1 MAIRRSGKEL
11 TPREQAAYVRKIT
24 GWTVKEYQREYDRL
38 RNRARNFE
46 RINNIPRGSINVA
59 ELLAN
64 FQRTKNIYATAGEM
78 YTGTNLYQAVMAAPS
93 VSTGARISAR
103 ATAQTRSISL
113 QHLERQF
120 AGLLKNSVYSQEI
133 RTQASALAQRGELD
147 YKTYSELLK
156 KYANLSTLRRATI
169 EAYNKT
175 VQDFGARLEPDS

>member
-1 MAIRRSGKEL
+1 MAIKRYGKEL

-59 ELLAN
+59 DMLAG
-64 FQRTKNIYATAGEM
+64 FQRSKYMHATAGEM

-103 ATAQTRSISL
+103 ATAQPQSIGL
-113 QHLERQF
+113 QLLERQF
-120 AGLLKNSVYSQEI
+120 AGLLTKSVYSQEI
-133 RTQASALAQRGELD
+133 KTQVAALAQRGELN
-147 YKTYSELLK
+147 YQTYSELLK
-156 KYANLSTLRRATI
+156 RYANLSAARRAAI
-169 EAYNKT
+169 EVYNKT
-175 VQDFGARLEPDS
+175 VEDFGSRLEPGS